1 MTETFPSHRL
11 WEFEDRYRGSFEV
24 DELSYGT
31 VRDLADSRDRLGG
44 LARANSDMKDLQRC
58 WIVKAVLG
66 NVEPGGRLIEI
77 RAGEP
82 LVADLLSRLGYR
94 VTVVDPYDGSGHG
107 PTQFEQ
113 FRAAHPDV
121 DFIRERFPPTEGL
134 PAGVG
139 CVYSISVLEDIPL
152 ESIGAVVD
160 AATGALA
167 GGGCAIHAVDHVVA
181 GWGAEAHRERLEEI
195 VRRSGLPVERLNELL
210 GHLAEDPESYFVS
223 AEAHETW
230 RGALPYDD
238 YPMRR
243 IASIGLLTQQRS
255 RAD

>member
-11 WEFEDRYRGSFEV
+11 WELEDRYRGSFEV

-77 RAGEP
+77 GAGEP

-134 PAGVG
+134 PAGV
-139 CVYSISVLEDIPL
+139 
-152 ESIGAVVD
+152 
-160 AATGALA
+160 AASTRSRSSSTSPWNPSAPWWTPRRGPSPAAAARFTPWTTSWRAGEPKRTGSA
-167 GGGCAIHAVDHVVA
+167 
-181 GWGAEAHRERLEEI
+181 W
-195 VRRSGLPVERLNELL
+195 RRSSGGPACRW
-210 GHLAEDPESYFVS
+210 S
-223 AEAHETW
+223 A
-230 RGALPYDD
+230 
-238 YPMRR
+238 
-243 IASIGLLTQQRS
+243 
-255 RAD
+255 